1 MKEKRKTERKWNWND
16 FAILIILAVLIVILA
31 VINPVFLTPNNM
43 MNIARQVSIVAIV
56 GIGMSYVLISAEIDL
71 SVGSLVGL
79 TGVVAAMTMKEGVP
93 IVAACLFA
101 ILISVFCGFL
111 NGVIHTYIKIP
122 SFIVTM
128 GMMNIARGAVLVLT
142 NSYPVTGLPE
152 EFKMVGR
159 GYMLGIPIPVVVML
173 ICYIVGFFVLK
184 YTKFGRSIYAIGGN
198 LEAARLSGIPVS
210 VNKVLIHTICG
221 LTAGIAGVVL
231 AARLFSGQP
240 SAGNGMEL
248 DAIAAAV
255 IGGTSTSGGKG
266 RLWGTLLGALIMGI
280 ITNGMNLMNI
290 STNWQYIMQGTII
303 IVAVGLDRIK
313 NND

>member
-1 MKEKRKTERKWNWND
+1 MKEKRKMERKWNWND

-93 IVAACLFA
+93 IAAACLFA

-159 GYMLGIPIPVVVML
+159 GYMMGIPIPVVVML

-210 VNKVLIHTICG
+210 VNKVLTHTICG

>member
-1 MKEKRKTERKWNWND
+1 MKEKTKTQRKLNWND
-16 FAILIILAVLIVILA
+16 FAILIILVVLVAILA
-31 VINPVFLTPNNM
+31 FINPVFLTPNNL

-79 TGVVAAMTMKEGVP
+79 TGVVAAMAMKDGMP
-93 IVAACLFA
+93 IMVACLFA

-152 EFKMVGR
+152 GFKMVGR
-159 GYMLGIPIPVVVML
+159 GYILGIPIPVVVML
-173 ICYIVGFFVLK
+173 VCYIVGFFVLK

-198 LEAARLSGIPVS
+198 LEAARLSGISVS
-210 VNKVLIHTICG
+210 KNKVIIHTICG

>member
-1 MKEKRKTERKWNWND
+1 MKEKTKTQRKLNWND
-16 FAILIILAVLIVILA
+16 FAILIILVVLVAILA
-31 VINPVFLTPNNM
+31 FINPVFLTPNNL

-79 TGVVAAMTMKEGVP
+79 TGVVAAMAMKDGMP
-93 IVAACLFA
+93 IMVACLFA

-152 EFKMVGR
+152 GFKMVGR
-159 GYMLGIPIPVVVML
+159 GYILGIPIPVVVML
-173 ICYIVGFFVLK
+173 VCYIVGFFVLK

-198 LEAARLSGIPVS
+198 LEAARLSGISVS
-210 VNKVLIHTICG
+210 KNKVIIHTICG
-221 LTAGIAGVVL
+221 FTAGIAGVVL

>member
-1 MKEKRKTERKWNWND
+1 MTNHV
-16 FAILIILAVLIVILA
+16 VLFEPQIPA
-31 VINPVFLTPNNM
+31 NTG
-43 MNIARQVSIVAIV
+43 NIAR
-56 GIGMSYVLISAEIDL
+56 
-71 SVGSLVGL
+71 
-79 TGVVAAMTMKEGVP
+79 TCAA
-93 IVAACLFA
+93 
-101 ILISVFCGFL
+101 
-111 NGVIHTYIKIP
+111 
-122 SFIVTM
+122 
-128 GMMNIARGAVLVLT
+128 T
-142 NSYPVTGLPE
+142 NSPLHLIKPLGFSIDDKHLKRAGLDYWNEVEIYTHENLEAFLEFVGHRKLYLITKFAEKTYSDVDYTADEDVFFIFGKETTGLPE

-159 GYMLGIPIPVVVML
+159 GYMMGIPIPVVVML